1 MQNVPS
7 FFADRWEMPA
17 RFRAPGPAG
26 AAGCAGAGISRVPE
40 SLLMM
45 GRKTGGLLFLMR
57 SRGSRMESVNGDRAC
72 AKMDGDNGKTK
83 TKYF

>member
-26 AAGCAGAGISRVPE
+26 AAGCAGAGILRVPE
-40 SLLMM
+40 SLLLM
-45 GRKTGGLLFLMR
+45 GRKTGGLLF
-57 SRGSRMESVNGDRAC
+57 
-72 AKMDGDNGKTK
+72 
-83 TKYF
+83 